1 MGGQWHGKI
10 LIVDSD
16 ERALNVIEN
25 FLLNAEFQV
34 TTAWSGEVAGKL
46 LESGEYDLVLVDDQ
60 FADLTSGCFLVQLQR
75 FRKGA
80 RVVVMENAPGRPCG
94 VTPYNSLRAMRFVNK
109 WRPCEVLEAV
119 QDLLHPVTA
128 SPSEAEAEAS
138 GRPPEHGAGTGRIRT

>member
-1 MGGQWHGKI
+1 MGEQCHGKI

-16 ERALNVIEN
+16 ERAMNIIEN

-34 TTAWSGEVAGKL
+34 TTARSGELAGNL

-75 FRKGA
+75 FRKRA
-80 RVVVMENAPGRPCG
+80 RVVVMENAPCRPCG

-119 QDLLHPVTA
+119 RDVLSVPPVTA
-128 SPSEAEAEAS
+128 RPSE
-138 GRPPEHGAGTGRIRT
+138 G